1 MRDFL
6 SLLVRINGS
15 PKKYTNL
22 NLIEIII
29 LGLILAVSRLRTTK
43 SDQDIRDS
51 QERSPRWK

>member
-29 LGLILAVSRLRTTK
+29 LGLILAILAG
-43 SDQDIRDS
+43 
-51 QERSPRWK
+51 